1 MPETR
6 FRYPIWVRG
15 DLDGFFGLM
24 VDNLVQVLTIITLCM
39 FVCGLPP
46 DLIFTR
52 MLPGVAISLLI
63 GNLFYGLQ
71 AHYMARKYRK
81 ADTTA
86 LPYGINTPSVFAF
99 ALFIMGP
106 VYQRTGDPDLAW
118 KAGLL
123 ACLVS
128 GVIEFVGAFFAERL
142 RRVTPRAALLGVL
155 AGLAIAFIASDFA
168 FRIYTKPLVGLLPLG
183 ILLLAYFG
191 RFRFPF
197 GLPGGFLVVL
207 LGMALAWGTTG
218 LEALIAE
225 FAPAWSFSIEQ
236 FGGISMSGDK
246 LSAALQEVHWIQP
259 IFCGNEILSVLSQA
273 DLLVPFLTVS
283 VPMGLINALGSLQN
297 IESAEAAGDKYATA
311 PSLAV
316 NGVGTI
322 AAGLFGSCF
331 PTTIYIGHPAWKSMG
346 AKGGYSILN
355 GLFFTLL
362 FLFGCGTFLKELIPI
377 EAGAAIV
384 MYIGI
389 IMTAQAFQAT
399 PRAHAPAVA
408 IALFP
413 ALAAILA
420 VKLQGFLV
428 DAGATVSLPEMV
440 TGVGLASRVPELP
453 GILALFGANA
463 GWLVSALILTAIGVA
478 FIEKRYKVAA
488 IWCGAATVL
497 TLIGLLHSYRVEYRP
512 RPQGDIVRECFIWQW
527 RGDAATGIPETQT
540 AADQGAALFEM
551 MGAGG
556 TQPATA
562 TAEAQAALPAPTET
576 RPTTTATQPSATVFN
591 YRAYPMT
598 VGYALATLVF
608 ALAAYGSRRRAE
620 AALLP
625 EEPLAPVVSAPPKR
639 EELPSIP
646 LIGEEPDESAGEE
659 DESPEREGP
668 M

>member
-1 MPETR
+1 MSSGTVAIMMRETLMAETR

-24 VDNLVQVLTIITLCM
+24 VDNLVQVLTIIVLCM
-39 FVCGLPP
+39 FVCGLPA

-99 ALFIMGP
+99 ALFVMGP
-106 VYQRTGDPDLAW
+106 VFHMYEPTLGRQAAGSLAW

-155 AGLAIAFIASDFA
+155 AGLALAFIASDFA

-197 GLPGGFLVVL
+197 GLPGGFLVIIV
-207 LGMALAWGTTG
+207 GTVIAWATSAVG
-218 LEALIAE
+218 ID
-225 FAPAWSFSIEQ
+225 W
-236 FGGISMSGDK
+236 FGGVKMST
-246 LSAALQEVHWIQP
+246 AALGDALGRDVATGAIDFSNIRWIQP
-259 IFCGNEILSVLSQA
+259 VFCGSEILSVLSQSE
-273 DLLVPFLTVS
+273 LLLPFLTVS
-283 VPMGLINALGSLQN
+283 IPMGVINALGSLQN
-297 IESAEAAGDKYATA
+297 IESAEAAGDRYATA

-316 NGVGTI
+316 NGIGTI

-346 AKGGYSILN
+346 AKAGYSILN

-362 FLFGCGTFLKELIPI
+362 FLFGCGTFLKALIPI

-399 PRAHAPAVA
+399 PREHAPAVA

-420 VKLQGFLV
+420 TQFPLLLA
-428 DAGATVSLPEMV
+428 DAGATTTIAEMV
-440 TGVGLASRVPELP
+440 GGAGTASNVPALP

-478 FIEKRYKVAA
+478 FIQKRYKVAA
-488 IWCGAATVL
+488 IWSGAATVL
-497 TLIGLLHSYRVEYRP
+497 TLIGLLHSYRVE
-512 RPQGDIVRECFIWQW
+512 GNVIRECFIWQW
-527 RGDAATGIPETQT
+527 RGDAATGMLETRT
-540 AADQGAALFEM
+540 AADQAAKLLEM
-551 MGAGG
+551 ASAGDAR
-556 TQPATA
+556 PATA
-562 TAEAQAALPAPTET
+562 AFRPA
-576 RPTTTATQPSATVFN
+576 ATVFN

-608 ALAAYGSRRRAE
+608 ALAAYSSRRRAE
-620 AALLP
+620 AALLS

-639 EELPSIP
+639 EELPPIP
-646 LIGEEPDESAGEE
+646 LFAEEPDESAGEE
-659 DESPEREGP
+659 GESPEREGP
-668 M
+668 V